1 MLCSTAVAKEPFI
14 RNLTL
19 KGFRSIAAD
28 QIELDNPTFLVGEN
42 GSGKS
47 NLADAFAFLA
57 DALVGQLQS
66 AFEKRGGV
74 SSVLYRGARSNT
86 LGLAVT
92 FNGPDESEVQAGR
105 YAFAIKILP
114 EGAFEV
120 TREHCLLTDR
130 RGKGYSFDRM
140 GDHLTSDVEGLRPLL
155 DPASLCLPLIGGH
168 ALFAPVVRALGAMRV
183 YDLEPARLREAKE
196 FDGSMLHSDGRNAA
210 SILERIGREHPE
222 ELERI
227 GGLLGVVV
235 PHGMQVR
242 AARQGSKL
250 HLEFTEAWDD
260 HRHETFGAMNASKG
274 ALRTVGLLTAVLQD
288 PIPPLL
294 VLEEPDKDLHPNSF
308 GVLLD
313 ILRIA
318 MRRTQ
323 ILVTSHSPE
332 LLDTKWITEQ
342 FLRVALWESGETRI
356 ARLSEGSKRVL
367 QEHLAGAGELLRT
380 NSLDTAPLPQLEAEA
395 SDLFSRVG

>member
-1 MLCSTAVAKEPFI
+1 MAKEPFI
-14 RNLTL
+14 RDLTL

-47 NLADAFAFLA
+47 NLADAFAFLS
-57 DALVGQLQS
+57 DALTRQLQT
-66 AFEKRGGV
+66 AFERRGGV
-74 SSVLYRGARSNT
+74 SSVLYRGARSDA

-92 FNGPDESEVQAGR
+92 FNGPDGSEIQAGR
-105 YAFAIKILP
+105 YAFSIKVLP

-120 TREHCLLTDR
+120 AREQCLLTDSQGR
-130 RGKGYSFDRM
+130 HHSFDRIRN
-140 GDHLTSDVEGLRPLL
+140 HLTTDVDGLHPLL

-183 YDLEPARLREAKE
+183 YDLEPARLRESKE
-196 FDGSMLHSDGRNAA
+196 FDGSMLRPDGRNTA
-210 SILERIGREHPE
+210 SVLEKIGREHPE

-227 GGLLGVVV
+227 GDLLGVVV
-235 PHGMQVR
+235 RHGMQVR

-250 HLEFTEAWDD
+250 HLEFTEAWDE
-260 HRHETFGAMNASKG
+260 HRRVIFDAMNVSEG

-294 VLEEPDKDLHPNSF
+294 VLEEPDKALHPNAF

-313 ILRIA
+313 LLRIA

-323 ILVTSHSPE
+323 ILVTTHSPE
-332 LLDTKWITEQ
+332 LLDTKWIGEQ
-342 FLRVALWESGETRI
+342 LLRVVLWENGETRI

-367 QEHLAGAGELLRT
+367 QQRLAGAGELLRT
-380 NSLDTAPLPQLEAEA
+380 NSLDTAPLPQPEAPG
-395 SDLFSRVG
+395 LFSQVG